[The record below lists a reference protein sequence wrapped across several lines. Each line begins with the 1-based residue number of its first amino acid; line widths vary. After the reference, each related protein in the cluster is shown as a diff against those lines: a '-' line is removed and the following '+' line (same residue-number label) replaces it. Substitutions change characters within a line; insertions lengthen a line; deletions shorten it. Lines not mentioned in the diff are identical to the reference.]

1 MPSRVS
7 KTVENFFKKSQEFSR
22 STWKLSVFPGV
33 FQGPGRKFQ
42 KFQEF
47 SRNSRSSEHHV
58 NMHLTL
64 IVNLFKMVGNRF
76 SFSLSLNSP

>member
-1 MPSRVS
+1 MEV
-7 KTVENFFKKSQEFSR
+7 VCFSR
-22 STWKLSVFPGV
+22 SFPGV

-76 SFSLSLNSP
+76 SFSLSPNSP